1 MTEARRT
8 RHLNDL
14 MTLRWWRGALLSV
27 GAVVGLLCIVVAL
40 AGPIL
45 GVKTLVFRSG
55 SMSPAITTG
64 SLAFAKN
71 VPAERLEVGDVAS
84 VVNED
89 GVRVTHRVVEIS
101 PSEDGVSL
109 VLKGD
114 ANGAVDAGPYLV
126 ESADRVLFDVPGVGY
141 VIGAAMSPAGLFV
154 LGLGAAGLLFLIFR
168 PSSGGA
174 RRATAAISALT
185 LIGGIVGSGA
195 SQSTLAYFTDR
206 ATMAGDGL
214 AAHSLAAQAPPNC
227 DNQGGVLGL
236 LGWARLTWPHVD
248 ARYEYEWQLR
258 RVSTN
263 ALVNSGTVTPTGAGG
278 TTVTLD
284 IGSNLISV
292 GLLSVDFDVIVTA
305 RLKSAPQWRAAMT
318 TSTRVHSLN
327 IALVGLSMRC
337 GPKPL

>member
-1 MTEARRT
+1 MTEARHAR
-8 RHLNDL
+8 RLRDL
-14 MTLRWWRGALLSV
+14 TTLRWWREAVLSV
-27 GAVVGLLCIVVAL
+27 GAVIGLLCIVVAL

-84 VVNED
+84 VVDDD

-101 PSEDGVSL
+101 PSKDGVSL
-109 VLKGD
+109 VMKGD
-114 ANGAVDAGPYLV
+114 ANGAVDAEPYLV
-126 ESADRVLFDVPGVGY
+126 ESADRVFFDVPGVGY

-168 PSSGGA
+168 PSSGGT
-174 RRATAAISALT
+174 RRAAAAISAVA

-195 SQSTLAYFTDR
+195 SQSTLAYFTDQ
-206 ATMAGDGL
+206 AVMKSDGF
-214 AAHSLAAQAPPNC
+214 AAHSLAAQTAPQC
-227 DNQGGVLGL
+227 DDQGGVLGL

-248 ARYEYEWQLR
+248 ARYAYEWELR
-258 RVSTN
+258 RVSNN
-263 ALVNSGTVTPTGAGG
+263 ALVNSGMVTPAGGAG

-284 IGSNLISV
+284 IGSDLISA
-292 GLLSVDFDVIVTA
+292 GLLNVDFDVIVTA
-305 RLKSAPQWRAAMT
+305 RLKSAPQWRAAT
-318 TSTRVHSLN
+318 VTHTRVQSFNL
-327 IALVGLSMRC
+327 LVLGLSMRC
-337 GPKPL
+337 GR